1 MGSPAWGHAVWYM
14 TLFCGFMVLAPTMA
28 ASADG
33 IVRRWVDVFWT
44 ASKTLRAMDPG
55 QIRYVYFGTLAV
67 LTAFGLVMLSMNE
80 PTRLLL
86 LAGMIYNFAL
96 AFSCFHT
103 VFVNTV
109 LLPKELRPGWIIR
122 MLLVG
127 FGTFFLLV
135 GILATLHDVGII

>member
-1 MGSPAWGHAVWYM
+1 
-14 TLFCGFMVLAPTMA
+14 MVLAPTMA

-67 LTAFGLVMLSMNE
+67 LSVFGMVMLSMNE

-103 VFVNTV
+103 VFVNTL
-109 LLPKELRPGWIIR
+109 LLPKELRPGWILR
-122 MLLVG
+122 TLLVA
-127 FGTFFLLV
+127 FGTFFFSV
-135 GILATLHDVGII
+135 GLMATLHDVGVI